1 MLRSGGDQ
9 LSYLAGKYLC
19 LTHRQSTFNNEEAK
33 RLFGCIPHSKNKN
46 ITNRAK
52 CSSNVPRG

>member
-19 LTHRQSTFNNEEAK
+19 LTHRQSAFNNEETK
-33 RLFGCIPHSKNKN
+33 RVFGCIPHSKNKN
-46 ITNRAK
+46 ILNRAK
-52 CSSNVPRG
+52 CF